1 MSGNADTIK
10 DFLISLGFDID
21 QAGANKFEAVLKG
34 VTANVLKVGAVVE
47 GAALSIVGFTT
58 QIANGLDKI
67 YWASQRTGASVRA
80 SKRWAMPHQTG
91 ASAESAMSSLKG
103 WLASCVANPGRKG
116 S

>member
-10 DFLISLGFDID
+10 DFLVSLGFDID

-67 YWASQRTGASVRA
+67 YWASQRTGASVQGHQSAGLCRIANGCQRRVGHVLPRRA
-80 SKRWAMPHQTG
+80 
-91 ASAESAMSSLKG
+91 
-103 WLASCVANPGRKG
+103 GRFHA
-116 S
+116 